1 MSLAAE
7 CQVNQ
12 GEWGLKTEDISSY
25 DARTE
30 TFKKKKKKNWSR
42 GTWKR
47 CYMEFIRGNRVCNC
61 RGTEG
66 KKRKEKL
73 HAVWNPSNQEGD
85 FVVKK

>member
-30 TFKKKKKKNWSR
+30 TFKKKKKRTGVEGHGRDVTWSSSEAIGFATVGVLKAKREKKN
-42 GTWKR
+42 
-47 CYMEFIRGNRVCNC
+47 YMQFGIQVTRRV
-61 RGTEG
+61 T
-66 KKRKEKL
+66 
-73 HAVWNPSNQEGD
+73 SS
-85 FVVKK
+85 